1 MVLPYLTPIN
11 SKARKVQMQDKF
23 LGLWNREN
31 ADPGQF
37 VYLRNMSSDEY
48 PYLSPHKRHRI
59 CRTLT
64 NCKAILGGEA
74 LSWVENGKLYF
85 DGQEICSVTS
95 EHPQLVRMGAYLIV
109 WPDKIIYNTHTG
121 EQTSMDATKSYAGVT
136 VRPCMLSGEEYT
148 YTASDTAPASPAAGA
163 YWYNTQTGGFY
174 QYLGGEWQGIDTVYS
189 RLEGPDLGK
198 PFQDYDVVSISGFS
212 YPDCNVEA
220 ATVYG
225 HGDDYIVIATGVF
238 RDFEETQTV
247 TISRTAPDM
256 DFICECGNRLWGCSS
271 EKHEIYGSKLGDPT
285 NWHSFLG
292 ISTDSYAATV
302 GSEGEFTGIA
312 TYMGYVHFWKEN
324 RCHRLYGTR
333 PENFQLI
340 ELPIRGVKKGCHMS
354 LCIVNGILYYVSRAG
369 VMAFDGS
376 TPASVGEALGD
387 VELEDAVAGAHKNKM
402 YLTANVTRKGYYNMA
417 EDALTYVMD
426 TSRGLWH
433 AEEDIYKGYVST
445 PDGDFAYYS
454 LTGDFSA
461 LNYLVL
467 LDGEGKETKYDIPGI
482 AADQDEFQW
491 EAETGDNGQDSPN
504 QKWIKRLTYRVKM
517 DRGAKFYI
525 DVMYNSDGNWQR
537 ALVYESKSK
546 RSVTLMM
553 RAKRCD
559 HFRLRYY
566 GTGNVMVLSMAKS
579 YEEGSERCV

>member
-1 MVLPYLTPIN
+1 MVLPYLQPIN
-11 SKARKVQMQDKF
+11 SKARKTQMQDKF

-37 VYLRNMSSDEY
+37 VYLMNMSSDEF
-48 PYLSPHKRHRI
+48 PYLSPHKKHRVI
-59 CRTLT
+59 RFLAD
-64 NCKAILGGEA
+64 CKAIMGGEA
-74 LSWVENGKLYF
+74 LSWVANGKLFF
-85 DGQEICSVTS
+85 DGNEICDVTS
-95 EHPQLVRMGAYLIV
+95 DAPQLVRMGAYLIV

-121 EQTSMDATKSYAGVT
+121 ELSSMDATKSYTGVT

-148 YTASDTAPASPAAGA
+148 YTASDTAPANPAAGA

-198 PFQDYDVVSISGFS
+198 QFADYDVVSISGFS

-225 HGDDYIVIATGVF
+225 HGEDYIVIATGVF
-238 RDFEETQTV
+238 RDFEETQPV
-247 TISRTAPDM
+247 TISRTAPEM
-256 DFICECGNRLWGCSS
+256 DFICENGNRLWGCSS

-302 GSEGEFTGIA
+302 GSEGEFTGINA
-312 TYMGYVHFWKEN
+312 YMGYVHFWKEN

-340 ELPIRGVKKGCHMS
+340 ELPIRGVKKGCHKS

-376 TPASVGEALGD
+376 TPVSVGEALGD
-387 VELEDAVAGAHKNKM
+387 VELENAVAGAHKNKV
-402 YLTANVTRKGYYNMA
+402 YLSAYVSRKGYYDMQ

-433 AEEDIYKGYVST
+433 AEEGAYPGYAST
-445 PDGDFAYYS
+445 PEGDFAYS
-454 LTGDFSA
+454 WDNLW
-461 LNYLVL
+461 L
-467 LDGEGKETKYDIPGI
+467 LDGAGKTTKYDDPGY
-482 AADQDEFQW
+482 AMDQEDFW
-491 EAETGDNGQDSPN
+491 WRAETGDNGQDSPN

-517 DRGAKFYI
+517 ERGAKLYI
-525 DVMYNSDGNWQR
+525 DVMYNSDSNWQR
-537 ALVYESKSK
+537 ALVYEAKSK

-566 GTGNVMVLSMAKS
+566 GFGDVMVLSMAKS
-579 YEEGSERCV
+579 YEEGSERFV